1 MKHKEDIALVFAVVL
16 ALAALCILSHTIG
29 VNEATLKL
37 EKQAIANGAA
47 TYNEKGQLTWI
58 KK

>member
-1 MKHKEDIALVFAVVL
+1 MKHKEDIALVLAVVL
-16 ALAALCILSHTIG
+16 TLAALTIVAHKTG
-29 VNEATLKL
+29 VNEATLKM

-47 TYNEKGQLTWI
+47 TYNEEGQLTWI

>member
-1 MKHKEDIALVFAVVL
+1 MKHKEDIALVVAVVL
-16 ALAALCILSHTIG
+16 TLAALAIVAHKTG

-47 TYNEKGQLTWI
+47 TYNEEGQFKWI